1 MTERQAQLVGA
12 EIRRH
17 RALALAT
24 DNDVMKRSHMEVSE
38 ALMAALQAA
47 EGREIQWTV
56 YKSAPPIVLFLRRLS
71 GRSQGCCRARKSCRG
86 R

>member
-17 RALALAT
+17 RSLAMAT
-24 DNDVMKRSHMEVSE
+24 DNDVMKRSHMEVAE
-38 ALMAALQAA
+38 ALTAALRAA
-47 EGREIQWTV
+47 ERREIQWTA
-56 YKSAPPIVLFLRRLS
+56 YRSAPPIVSFLRRLS
-71 GRSQGCCRARKSCRG
+71 EKSRERCRERKSCRG

>member
-1 MTERQAQLVGA
+1 MTARQTQLIDA

-17 RALALAT
+17 LSLALAT
-24 DNDVMKRSHMEVSE
+24 NNDVMKRSHMEVAE
-38 ALMAALQAA
+38 ALTAALQAS

-56 YKSAPPIVLFLRRLS
+56 YKSAPPFVSFLRRLS
-71 GRSQGCCRARKSCRG
+71 GRSRGRCRARKNCHG